1 MTLELDATL
10 QGRLRDWAGGGY
22 PHECCGL
29 LLGRAGE
36 GVVRVEEVFQARNAN
51 AERRRDRYEIDPQDF
66 LRADARSRERGLDIV
81 GVWHTHPDHPA
92 RPSETDRE
100 RAWPGWSYLILSVGA
115 EGVQAMRS
123 WRLDGHGFVEE
134 ALRPERA
141 AAEASEGST

>member
-10 QGRLRDWAGGGY
+10 QESLRAWAGAGY

-29 LLGRAGE
+29 LLGRAGDD
-36 GVVRVEEVFQARNAN
+36 VVRVEEVVQARNAN
-51 AERRRDRYEIDPQDF
+51 AQRRHDRYEIDPEDF
-66 LRADARSRERGLDIV
+66 LRADALSRQRGLDIV

-100 RAWPGWSYLILSVGA
+100 SAWPGWSYLILAVGA

-123 WRLDGHGFVEE
+123 WRLDGGAFVEE
-134 ALRPERA
+134 ALRPELA
-141 AAEASEGST
+141 AAAVSEGSP